1 MLKHNFRIAHL
12 ISGYIAET
20 LTPEEQQELHAWR
33 EESADHEHLFQQIR
47 KEENI
52 AAYLHETGKF
62 PKEEGWNMVNNRIH
76 SSLRRKQIIRILS
89 YAAIIALPLLIGTLV
104 ITLNKQPEAPIL
116 ADTEQ
121 PVTILPGERKAILTL
136 GNGQVI
142 DLQQTEQMEVNEDDG
157 TTIGIDQST
166 LSYQTADKKTKSQ
179 EVIYN
184 KIDIPHGGEY
194 SLFLADGTKVYLN
207 AMSSLRYPV
216 QFTGDTRTVELA
228 GEAYFEV
235 TRSDKPFIV
244 QVGEMQI
251 EVLGTTFNIAAYP
264 DEQAYTTLV
273 DGRVKVLAHAN
284 GAEAILKPSEQA
296 VFNTATNDFSV
307 ATVDVSLYTSWING
321 KIHFRDERLE
331 DIMKALS
338 RWYDIE
344 IVYKDKEARDIR
356 FGCNVDRY
364 NEIKPFLELLEKTEK
379 VKISIDNKRIIIQS
393 KK

>member
-1 MLKHNFRIAHL
+1 MLTPNFRIAHL
-12 ISGYIAET
+12 IAGHIAET

-33 EESADHEHLFQQIR
+33 DESAEHEHLFQQIR

-52 AAYLHETGKF
+52 AAYLYDTGKF
-62 PKEEGWNMVNNRIH
+62 PKEEGWQVVNSRIH
-76 SSLRRKQIIRILS
+76 TSLRRKQIIRILS
-89 YAAIIALPLLIGTLV
+89 YAAIILFPLLIGTMV
-104 ITLNKQPEAPIL
+104 ITLNKQQEESQL
-116 ADTEQ
+116 AHTTQ
-121 PVTILPGERKAILTL
+121 PVTILPGERKAMLTL

-157 TTIGIDQST
+157 TTIDIDQTT
-166 LSYQTADKKTKSQ
+166 LSYQTVEKKAKSQ

-216 QFTGDTRTVELA
+216 RFTGDTRTVELA

-244 QVGEMQI
+244 QIGEMRI

-264 DEQAYTTLV
+264 GEQAYTTLV
-273 DGRVKVLAHAN
+273 DGRVKVLAHEN
-284 GAEAILKPSEQA
+284 GAEVILKPSEQA
-296 VFNTATNDFSV
+296 VFNTETDDFSV

-321 KIHFRDERLE
+321 KIHFKDERLE
-331 DIMKALS
+331 DIMKSLS

-344 IVYKDKEARDIR
+344 IVYKDKEVRDIR

-364 NEIKPFLELLEKTEK
+364 ENINPFLELLEKTEK
-379 VKISIDNKRIIIQS
+379 VKISMDNKRIIIQS
-393 KK
+393 RK